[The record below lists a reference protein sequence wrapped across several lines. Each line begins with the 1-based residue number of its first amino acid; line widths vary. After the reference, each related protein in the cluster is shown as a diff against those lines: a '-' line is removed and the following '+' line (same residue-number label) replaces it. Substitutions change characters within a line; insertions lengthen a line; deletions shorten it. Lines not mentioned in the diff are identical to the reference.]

1 MKLLET
7 SYLVDYE
14 RGREDA
20 RTYFEAHEHET
31 LAASTVSM
39 FELAFGVVW
48 DADGDLGELRDSLR
62 WVDFLEFSVPDALA
76 AAGIQAELQADG
88 DRLPIGDLM
97 IAGVARN
104 RAATLVTSDEH
115 FERIDGLS
123 VQDHRSVDR

>member
-14 RGREDA
+14 RGRDVA
-20 RTYFEAHEHET
+20 KSYFDENKHEV

-48 DADGDLGELRDSLR
+48 DSGGSLDELQDSLQ
-62 WVDFLEFSVPDALA
+62 WVDFLEFTILDAMEGA
-76 AAGIQAELQADG
+76 QIQAELQSTG
-88 DRLPIGDLM
+88 NRIPIGDVM

-104 RAATLVTSDEH
+104 RGATLVAGDDH
-115 FERIDGLS
+115 FERIDGLD
-123 VQDHRSVDR
+123 VENHRQ

>member
-14 RGREDA
+14 TGRAAAKSYFDA
-20 RTYFEAHEHET
+20 HKHET

-48 DADGDLGELRDSLR
+48 DSSRELEELRDSLL
-62 WVDFLEFSVPDALA
+62 WVDFLEFSVADALEA
-76 AAGIQAELQADG
+76 ARIQAELQSAG
-88 DRLPIGDLM
+88 ERLPIGDLL

-104 RAATLVTSDEH
+104 RGATLVASDEH
-115 FERIDGLS
+115 FTRVDGLD
-123 VQDHRSVDR
+123 VENHRR

>member
-14 RGREDA
+14 RKRPVAKEFFSA
-20 RTYFEAHEHET
+20 NIHEP

-48 DADGDLGELRDSLR
+48 DSERDLSELQDSLH
-62 WVDFLEFSVPDALA
+62 WVDFLDFTVMDAIEGA
-76 AAGIQAELQADG
+76 RIQAELQSTG
-88 DRLPIGDLM
+88 ERIPIGDML

-104 RAATLVTSDEH
+104 RGATLVAADAH
-115 FERIDGLS
+115 FEDIARLT
-123 VQDHRSVDR
+123 VETYRET